1 MLTAMRFV
9 SNNGILS
16 ARDLAG
22 RKKLAVLLVLAVLLC
37 HGAFGAL
44 HQYAS
49 LAGPAATGGAH
60 GHSAQTYPAAWEEA
74 GGAADEGPGD
84 LAYAAVLFFI
94 LGAVL
99 WLRPG
104 RGLGRCLPKVF
115 PSVRSHLSPVFSPC
129 PRGPTAPRLQVFLL

>member
-9 SNNGILS
+9 SNTGILS
-16 ARDLAG
+16 VRNLAG
-22 RKKLAVLLVLAVLLC
+22 RKKLAALLVLAVLLC

-49 LAGPAATGGAH
+49 LAGPAATKGAH
-60 GHSAQTYPAAWEEA
+60 AHPTQTYPAAWEED
-74 GGAADEGPGD
+74 GGVADDGTGN
-84 LAYAAVLFFI
+84 LAYAAALFFV

-104 RGLGRCLPKVF
+104 RDLDRRLPKILSF
-115 PSVRSHLSPVFSPC
+115 VRGHLFPVFSPC
-129 PRGPTAPRLQVFLL
+129 ARGPTAPRLQVFLL